1 VTKTIGAYAPFMAQ
15 IVLTPTHLELKLTTA
30 ERIFA
35 VHGDLSI
42 PAALVRGAN
51 VASAD
56 VWKTLG
62 LRFPGT
68 AVPMFLYYGSY
79 WRGGKTGGWT
89 FALWRANRPSVEI
102 TLATGKANRYK
113 RLVIA
118 VDDAQ
123 VWADTIN
130 DALVSC

>member
-1 VTKTIGAYAPFMAQ
+1 MAQ
-15 IVLTPTHLELKLTTA
+15 IVLTPTHLELKLSKA

-35 VHGDLSI
+35 LHGDLSI
-42 PAALVRGAN
+42 PAALVRGAE
-51 VASAD
+51 VGSAD

-62 LRFPGT
+62 LRIPGT
-68 AVPMFLYYGSY
+68 GVPMFLFYGSY

-89 FALWRANRPSVEI
+89 FALWRSNKQSVVINLAAGKGNRF
-102 TLATGKANRYK
+102 K

-118 VDDAQ
+118 TDDAQ
-123 VWADTIN
+123 TWADTIN